1 MGFFEDFARDFE
13 RAGQHHVEGFER
25 AHLYTQIW
33 AEDVHRRASRVVDY
47 WRDDKDAV
55 ARKKA
60 VTQDTRKMW
69 ALYHAA
75 REGGHVVDAPWGLE
89 DAPAAVAATNPIR
102 FVVFESD
109 EFLVHASS
117 SADTVRTA
125 IVDDSAHR
133 PSDSA
138 TRDPLQYFDAWLALN
153 GKGVAPCAEE
163 EDGVGL
169 VVDSK
174 ERLAGEALPDSSQED
189 PGRQLAQ
196 LVRGEGFDGG
206 LEDFTRLPASG
217 FC

>member
-1 MGFFEDFARDFE
+1 MNFGTDFTMGFFDDFARDFE

-47 WRDDKDAV
+47 WRNDKDAV

-69 ALYHAA
+69 ALYRAA
-75 REGGHVVDAPWGLE
+75 REGGHVVDAPWGFE
-89 DAPAAVAATNPIR
+89 DAPVVVAATNPIR

-109 EFLVHASS
+109 EFLVRASS
-117 SADTVRTA
+117 SADTFRTA

-138 TRDPLQYFDAWLALN
+138 T
-153 GKGVAPCAEE
+153 
-163 EDGVGL
+163 VGL

-174 ERLAGEALPDSSQED
+174 ERLAGEELPDSTQED

-206 LEDFTRLPASG
+206 LEGFTRLPASG